1 VNAIFNFQLC
11 ACLCAS
17 LSAPVYASL
26 NAVRAFL
33 ARWPDFPLKPDDAS
47 TTAASVDHLQF
58 VLTGITF
65 FFTFVIFGTI
75 FYFMVKYRR
84 RKPDEI
90 PAETIESLPL
100 ELTWT
105 IIPALICVGLFVW
118 ASSLYFENS
127 RPPNAAMEI
136 FVIGKQWMWHLQHT
150 EGPRE
155 IDELHVPV
163 GVPVKLT
170 MTSEDVI
177 HDFFIPVFRIKKDV
191 LPGRYST
198 IWFQATKIGTYHFF
212 CAQYCGT
219 DHSGMIGWVH
229 VMSASDYARWLD
241 ANVNKE
247 SMAAGGERLFTQ
259 FGCVTCHGP
268 GGNGTGPSLRGIYG
282 TQVTLKTGETRTVDD
297 AFIRQA
303 IVNPNSLPLP
313 NYAPIMP
320 SFQGQVD
327 EVQILKLIAYMKS
340 LGSTETAETETK

>member
-1 VNAIFNFQLC
+1 VNGIFSTQLLTFI
-11 ACLCAS
+11 CL
-17 LSAPVYASL
+17 
-26 NAVRAFL
+26 FTGK
-33 ARWPDFPLKPDDAS
+33 WPNFPLKPDDAS

-58 VLTGITF
+58 VLTAITL
-65 FFTFVIFGTI
+65 FFTFVIFTTI

-84 RKPDEI
+84 RSEDEI
-90 PAETIESLPL
+90 PPETQESLAL

-105 IIPALICVGLFVW
+105 IIPALICAVLFVW

-136 FVIGKQWMWHLQHT
+136 FVVGKQWMWHLQHT

-229 VMSASDYARWLD
+229 VMSPSDYARWL
-241 ANVNKE
+241 NSGTNKE
-247 SMAAGGERLFTQ
+247 TMVGGGQRLFTQ
-259 FGCVTCHGP
+259 FGCATCHAI
-268 GGNGTGPSLRGIYG
+268 GGNDTGPSLQGLYG
-282 TQVTLKTGETRTVDD
+282 SQVKLKTGETRTADD
-297 AFIRQA
+297 FFIRQA
-303 IVNPNSLPLP
+303 IVNPNSIPVA

-327 EVQILKLIAYMKS
+327 EEQILQLIAYVKS
-340 LGSTETAETETK
+340 LGPAESEMK